1 MCEKRTRK
9 FKKGSN
15 ITRLREA
22 RRLQRLQWLATPIIH
37 EEVSPPIVT
46 QSTPEKVAQ
55 NRLILDLAW
64 KTLAL
69 MHKNRLI
76 QEKIVAL
83 QRETS
88 EFVSAIMSN
97 PENKKRYL
105 EYVRLYNAGQLPDLK
120 KELEA
125 KTRVKTKPE

>member
-9 FKKGSN
+9 FKRGSSV
-15 ITRLREA
+15 TRLREA
-22 RRLQRLQWLATPIIH
+22 RRLQRLQWLATPIVQ
-37 EEVSPPIVT
+37 EETPRLVT
-46 QSTPEKVAQ
+46 QNTPEKAAQ

-83 QRETS
+83 QKETS

-97 PENKKRYL
+97 PENKRRYL

-120 KELEA
+120 KEIESKLYL
-125 KTRVKTKPE
+125 KTEPE